1 MNQRLVAYLERRGVH
16 DEAYKAHILASPSD
30 LSFELCSAN
39 GFDFMV
45 SYFLDGSDRIG
56 YGLIPTN
63 ETLKTGNGNRMAIG
77 LIEGDD
83 VICLDIPT
91 GKISLWMIQTGNGE
105 SLDVADSFDR
115 FFEMCCPTNA

>member
-1 MNQRLVAYLERRGVH
+1 MNQRLVSYLEKRGVCDETYIAYLC
-16 DEAYKAHILASPSD
+16 DSPID
-30 LSFELCSAN
+30 RPFELCSVN

-45 SYFLDGSDRIG
+45 SYFLDGSERIG

-63 ETLKTGNGNRMAIG
+63 AALKTDCGNKMSIG

-83 VICLDIPT
+83 VICLEIPS

-105 SLDVADSFDR
+105 FFEVADSFDL
-115 FFEMCCPTNA
+115 FLKMCCPANT